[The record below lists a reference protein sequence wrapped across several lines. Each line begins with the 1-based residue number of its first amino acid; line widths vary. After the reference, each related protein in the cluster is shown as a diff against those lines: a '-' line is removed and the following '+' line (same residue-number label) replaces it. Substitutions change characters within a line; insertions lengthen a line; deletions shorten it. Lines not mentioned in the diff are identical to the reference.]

1 VIESIAKGVSKAM
14 RPTVDEIF
22 KQSFTGILVPQLQ
35 DATAVMFSQIN
46 QTVEEG
52 LQHVAERSEKSLT
65 SMGAGEKG
73 IKDVHGRLEQ
83 LERFIRDMQQTQVEL
98 VNIIKGMQ
106 QQRQQE
112 LPQQQLPS
120 SIHPQPLTTT
130 ATATTTHL
138 PSHIPEAHS
147 SHATAEVQHK
157 LARSLSGELKRMLI
171 PQTTPRL
178 GRMSTQ
184 DGYEMG
190 NKGVGNGGK

>member
-1 VIESIAKGVSKAM
+1 MIESIAKGVSKAM

-35 DATAVMFSQIN
+35 EATAVMFLQIN

-73 IKDVHGRLEQ
+73 IHGRLEQ
-83 LERFIRDMQQTQVEL
+83 LERSIRDMQQTQVEL
-98 VNIIKGMQ
+98 INIIKGMQ
-106 QQRQQE
+106 QQRQPE

-120 SIHPQPLTTT
+120 SIHPQPLAT

-138 PSHIPEAHS
+138 PSHMPETHS

-178 GRMSTQ
+178 GRMSAQ